1 MVSESKVREIL
12 FRGKR
17 TDNGEWVNGTP
28 FFGYPTDSC
37 VMIQAMAVHPGFL
50 EGAYYSECFPVAP
63 KTVGQYTGLT
73 DKNGKRIFE
82 GDVLFE
88 DYIGEDF
95 ATGEENVHQR
105 DLFCVVWEDGGFKYF
120 EACERLS
127 DHNKYLFGV
136 CDDSFCC
143 QRECSMRE
151 IIGNIHDNPELLE
164 VFHV

>member
-17 TDNGEWVNGTP
+17 TKNGEWATGLL
-28 FFGYPTDSC
+28 YHHCEKASA
-37 VMIQAMAVHPGFL
+37 I
-50 EGAYYSECFPVAP
+50 YSDDLDKVVWVRPE
-63 KTVGQYTGLT
+63 TVGQYTGFT

-105 DLFCVVWEDGGFKYF
+105 DLRSSTGSSSGARRVGGVI
-120 EACERLS
+120 
-127 DHNKYLFGV
+127 G
-136 CDDSFCC
+136 
-143 QRECSMRE
+143 E
-151 IIGNIHDNPELLE
+151 ID
-164 VFHV
+164 